1 MKAVRIHAFGD
12 SDQFKLEDLPR
23 PAPRPDEV
31 LVAIRN
37 VGVNPVDWKMRQ
49 GQLARAATPFPLT
62 MGRDFAGEVIE
73 AGGKAIDFQPGERV
87 FGFAQGA
94 YAEFA
99 TVAAGNLA
107 HMPAN
112 LTFDTAA
119 ALPTPGLTAYQLVN
133 QALGLQRGQ
142 TVLIHGAGGAVGS
155 LAVQLALHRGARVLA
170 TDVNSELGYVTELGA
185 AQVFDAHG
193 EPFEEAVGAV
203 DAVLDLVGGET
214 LRRSYAVVRRGGVVA
229 TTVGSVD
236 EAEAERHGVRA
247 VAFVMRASAEDL
259 AQVAA
264 LASQGVLRPRI
275 AQVLPL
281 AEARRA
287 QDLSQRGETHG
298 KILLRAA

>member
-1 MKAVRIHAFGD
+1 MKAVRIHAFGE
-12 SDQFKLEDLPR
+12 SDQLKLEDLPR
-23 PAPRPDEV
+23 PAPQPDEV
-31 LVAIRN
+31 LVAIRS

-49 GQLARAATPFPLT
+49 GHLARGATPFPMT

-73 AGGKAIDFQPGERV
+73 AGGKTSDFSPGERV

-99 TVAAGNLA
+99 LVAPDDLA
-107 HMPAN
+107 HLPAN
-112 LTFDTAA
+112 VSFDTAA
-119 ALPTPGLTAYQLVN
+119 ALPTPGLTAYQLVT
-133 QALGLQRGQ
+133 QALALQRGQ

-193 EPFEEAVGAV
+193 EPFEEAVGSV

-229 TTVGSVD
+229 STVGAVD
-236 EAEAERHGVRA
+236 EAEAARRGLRP
-247 VAFVMRASAEDL
+247 VAFVMHRSADDL

-264 LASQGVLRPRI
+264 LASEGVLRPRI

-287 QDLSQRGETHG
+287 QDMSQRGETHG